1 MTCREYIQSE
11 EFMDSMPARV
21 AKPIQQNRQGSN
33 GYEFDPKATEVV
45 ILDRSGRTIW
55 QKRKGETPSPI
66 RWNGI
71 DTLGQTVE
79 TGDYICKITYPNEKV
94 AYLPFVF

>member
-1 MTCREYIQSE
+1 MR
-11 EFMDSMPARV
+11 A
-21 AKPIQQNRQGSN
+21 AKPFHVSRHGNTGF
-33 GYEFDPKATEVV
+33 EFDPKATEVV

-55 QKRKGETPSPI
+55 QKRKGEVPAPI
-66 RWNGI
+66 RWDGI

-94 AYLPFVF
+94 AYLPFVFVKKN

>member
-1 MTCREYIQSE
+1 
-11 EFMDSMPARV
+11 MDVIPMRV
-21 AKPIQQNRQGSN
+21 AKPIHLSRHGNT

-55 QKRKGETPSPI
+55 QKRKGETPAPI
-66 RWNGI
+66 RWTGI

-79 TGDYICKITYPNEKV
+79 TGDYICKIVYPQDKI
-94 AYLPFVF
+94 AYMPFVFVKKG